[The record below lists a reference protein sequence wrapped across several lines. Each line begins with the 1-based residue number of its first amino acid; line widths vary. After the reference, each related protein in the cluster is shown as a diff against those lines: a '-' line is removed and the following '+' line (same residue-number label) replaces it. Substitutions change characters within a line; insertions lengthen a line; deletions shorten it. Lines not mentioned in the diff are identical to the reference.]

1 MQYFLPG
8 LSAFGLTVLS
18 ILIAL
23 KVFPKLGLTDK
34 PEKYGLKRKP
44 IPYPGGILLYLV
56 FLALALIFFE
66 PTLKLIGL
74 LVGGGIL
81 VLISFI
87 DDRIELPAWLRI
99 LTQIAVGIIMVAV
112 GIWIETITNPFGGHF
127 ALNEIKLTLS
137 FGAMEYTIILFSALF
152 TIAWIVLVVNTM
164 NWLDGIP
171 GLVSGITVL
180 GCLVLFFLSISELVS
195 QPEIATMAIIVAMM
209 AFAFW
214 LFDFFPPKIL
224 LGDSGS
230 MFFGLLLAVLAIFS
244 GGKIAT
250 TFLIL
255 GFAILDALYV
265 IVYRVFNRRAPWKGG
280 EWDKYRKAVHL
291 HHRLLHF
298 GLSERQVLILIYI
311 LSAIFGVIALF
322 LGTFGKFW
330 AIVVLALASVVLGMI
345 LRAKRKAKFKK

>member
-8 LSAFGLTVLS
+8 LSAFALTVLS
-18 ILIAL
+18 VLIAL
-23 KVFPKLGLTDK
+23 KVFPKLGLVDK
-34 PEKYGLKRKP
+34 PKKYGLKRKP

-56 FLALALIFFE
+56 FLVLTLIFFE
-66 PTLKLIGL
+66 PTVKLIGL

-81 VLISFI
+81 VIISFI
-87 DDRIELPAWLRI
+87 DDRVELPAWLR
-99 LTQIAVGIIMVAV
+99 LFTQIAVGIIMVAV

-137 FGAMEYTIILFSALF
+137 FGVMEYTIILFSALF

-180 GCLVLFFLSISELVS
+180 ASLTLFFLSISDLVN
-195 QPEIATMAIIVAMM
+195 QPEIATMAIIVAMI

-214 LFDFFPPKIL
+214 IFDFHPPKIL

-250 TFLIL
+250 AFLIL

-265 IVYRVFNRRAPWKGG
+265 IVHRIFSKRAPWKGG

-291 HHRLLHF
+291 HHRMLQF
-298 GLSERQVLILIYI
+298 GMSERQVLMVIYA
-311 LSAIFGVIALF
+311 LSAIFGISALF
-322 LGTFGKFW
+322 LGTRGKFW
-330 AIVVLALASVVLGMI
+330 AIVILVIASFILGMV
-345 LRAKRKAKFKK
+345 LRAKRRR

>member
-8 LSAFGLTVLS
+8 LSAFGFTVLC

-23 KVFPKLGLTDK
+23 KAFPKLGLLDQPK
-34 PEKYGLKRKP
+34 KYGLKRKP
-44 IPYPGGILLYLV
+44 IPYPGGVLL
-56 FLALALIFFE
+56 FLIFTALALIFFE
-66 PTLKLIGL
+66 PTIKLVGLLLAGGL
-74 LVGGGIL
+74 LV
-81 VLISFI
+81 VISFI
-87 DDRIELPAWLRI
+87 DDRVELPAWLRLFAQVVAGVI
-99 LTQIAVGIIMVAV
+99 LVAV
-112 GIWIETITNPFGGHF
+112 GIGIDTITNPFGGYIP
-127 ALNEIKLTLS
+127 LNEIKLSLS

-152 TIAWIVLVVNTM
+152 TIAWVVLIVNTM

-180 GCLVLFFLSISELVS
+180 GSLVLFFLSISELVN
-195 QPEIATMAIIVAMM
+195 QPEIAAMAIIVAMM
-209 AFAFW
+209 ALAFW

-265 IVYRVFNRRAPWKGG
+265 IVYRLYNRKAPWKGG

-291 HHRLLHF
+291 HHRMLQIGF
-298 GLSERQVLILIYI
+298 SKRQVLIAIYV

-330 AIVVLALASVVLGMI
+330 AIVVLALASVVLGLI
-345 LRAKRKAKFKK
+345 LRAKRKH